1 MPYDSDTGF
10 VSAPVS
16 VYDVQ
21 RALGSGSNDVGTLCK
36 YPYINH
42 WSKMKPVAFP
52 YIEPDRSNPMS
63 AYGKTLMWYKGHPSV
78 TEVAAGLVIGNYTC
92 QSKCAW
98 ITCCGIKFLAFTN
111 VADVRGALNPIGNLY
126 NGATDNP
133 LHDNFVYVPPVGG
146 SAEPFRLVDF
156 SGYCSKAYYNI
167 TTDYETEFGG
177 SPKLIDP
184 QNPNQSTQKCSIF
197 WYSTSVSSYYTS
209 FFDLFSDIGTF
220 GGFTVILAKTI
231 PSSTDLAAV
240 TGVSITPT
248 PSSQLPSDNYLE
260 VKIDFSSID
269 GETIIAF
276 YVAYISISG
285 QTFYIPL
292 MQSTG
297 AHPNT
302 LNTSFPLR
310 RMYRSWRVEHTGGTY
325 YPMSFAMK
333 TAYSTGNFI
342 SKPFQGLVLGGQTYN
357 RIYFELEVPRDAS
370 RTLTFAYN
378 AVKIELDGQFLDSSS
393 RVNLIYYT
401 ITSAD
406 NGTRFVLK
414 NSEPGTADWGTSEN
428 ITITPGTGTQT
439 VYLAVYGVFA
449 NRHSMETIYGGTVWR
464 VLVSIGDRDD
474 WYCEY
479 GGLDSSDRLSIQVT
493 AVQ

>member
-133 LHDNFVYVPPVGG
+133 LHDNFVYVPPVGD

-156 SGYCSKAYYNI
+156 AGYCNKAFYNI

-209 FFDLFSDIGTF
+209 FFDLFSDIGTTVD
-220 GGFTVILAKTI
+220 FTVVLAKTI

-240 TGVSITPT
+240 TGIPITPT
-248 PSSQLPSDNYLE
+248 PSSQLPSDGYLE

-276 YVAYISISG
+276 YCAYFAAGG
-285 QTFYIPL
+285 QAYYVPI

-302 LNTSFPLR
+302 QNSSFPLR
-310 RMYRSWRVEHTGGTY
+310 RMYRSWRVEHMGGTY
-325 YPMSFAMK
+325 YPMSFGMK
-333 TAYSTGNFI
+333 VNYGTSYSFKAN
-342 SKPFQGLVLGGQTYN
+342 PFLGLVLGGQMN
-357 RIYFELEVPRDAS
+357 RLYMKLEVPRDAS
-370 RTLTFAYN
+370 RTLTFGYN
-378 AVKIELDGQFLDSSS
+378 AVKVEFDGMFRDSRSS
-393 RVNLIYYT
+393 VNLIYYR
-401 ITSAD
+401 ITSTD
-406 NGTRFVLK
+406 TRFVLK
-414 NSEPGTADWGTSEN
+414 NSEPETADWGSSEN
-428 ITITPGTGTQT
+428 IVITPGTGTQT
-439 VYLAVYGVFA
+439 VYLAVYGVFG
-449 NRHSMETIYGGTVWR
+449 NRHSLETIYGGTVWR

-479 GGLDSSDRLSIQVT
+479 GGLTNDTRLSIQVD
-493 AVQ
+493 AVTQ